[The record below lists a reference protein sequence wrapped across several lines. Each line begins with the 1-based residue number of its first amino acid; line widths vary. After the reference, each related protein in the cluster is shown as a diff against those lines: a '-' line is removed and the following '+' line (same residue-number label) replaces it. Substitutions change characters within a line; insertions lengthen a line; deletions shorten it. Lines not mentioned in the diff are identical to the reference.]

1 MGIGVKRKMFR
12 NRLLSVLLSLM
23 AMSCAMQDEDAISI
37 KTNTFDFNEGENG
50 WKHGFSQ
57 YPTAGD
63 SAEAELRYAYTD
75 KPPSLPE
82 GKGLMLSGKS
92 STPELFM
99 FIKKQLT
106 DLRPETDYTIT
117 VNVEV
122 ASSAASQSN
131 NVVFPSVFLKVGA
144 VSYEPQTFKTAD
156 KVLINVDKGAED
168 EDGSEMLNIGNI
180 IGANSIDYNLAL
192 KSSSSKNPIPILAR
206 TDSNGSLW
214 IIVGTDSNFQGT
226 TTVFYSKVNVILTV
240 TAK

>member
-1 MGIGVKRKMFR
+1 MFR
-12 NRLLSVLLSLM
+12 NRLFSILLSLI
-23 AMSCAMQDEDAISI
+23 ATSCAMQDEDAISI
-37 KTNTFDFNEGENG
+37 KTNTFDFNDGENG

-57 YPTAGD
+57 YSITGD
-63 SAEAELRYAYTD
+63 SAEAELKYAYAD

-82 GKGLMLSGKS
+82 GKSLMLSGKS
-92 STPELFM
+92 SSELFM
-99 FIKKQLT
+99 FIKKELT

-117 VNVEV
+117 LNVEV

-131 NVVFPSVFLKVGA
+131 NPVSPSVFLKVGA

-180 IGANSIDYNLAL
+180 IGANSFDYNLTL
-192 KSSSSKNPIPILAR
+192 KSSSSKNPTPILAR

>member
-1 MGIGVKRKMFR
+1 MYR
-12 NRLLSVLLSLM
+12 NRLLLILLSVVV
-23 AMSCAMQDEDAISI
+23 MSCAMQDEDAISI
-37 KTNTFDFNEGENG
+37 KTNTSDFNESENG

-57 YPTAGD
+57 YLTVGD
-63 SAEAELRYAYTD
+63 SAEAELKYAYAD

-99 FIKKQLT
+99 FIKKQIT

-131 NVVFPSVFLKVGA
+131 NLVSPSVFLKVGA
-144 VSYEPQTFKTAD
+144 VSFEPQTFKSAD
-156 KVLINVDKGAED
+156 KIVINVDKGPD
-168 EDGSEMLNIGNI
+168 DQDGSEMLNVGNI
-180 IGANSIDYNLAL
+180 IGGNSIDYNLTS
-192 KSSSSKNPIPILAR
+192 KSSSSKNPMPILAR

-226 TTVFYSKVNVILTV
+226 TIVYYSKVNVVLTV

>member
-1 MGIGVKRKMFR
+1 MVR
-12 NRLLSVLLSLM
+12 NRLLSILLSLI
-23 AMSCAMQDEDAISI
+23 AMSCATQDEDAISI

-57 YPTAGD
+57 YRTVGD
-63 SAEAELRYAYTD
+63 SAEAELKYAYAD

-122 ASSAASQSN
+122 ASSAASQTN
-131 NVVFPSVFLKVGA
+131 NLAAPSVFLKVGA
-144 VSYEPQTFKTAD
+144 VSYEPLTIKTAD
-156 KVLINVDKGAED
+156 KVIINVDKGEED
-168 EDGSEMLNIGNI
+168 QDGSEMLNIGNI
-180 IGANSIDYNLAL
+180 IGSNSIDYNLTL
-192 KSSSSKNPIPILAR
+192 KSSSSKNPTPILAR

-214 IIVGTDSNFQGT
+214 IIVGTESNFNGT

-240 TAK
+240 TTK